1 MAVEGDG
8 RMQRRDGLLGIMGS
22 APLRPSSF
30 PYGRTVHMR
39 RQMRLAGGMPL
50 KLSGWMWRWC
60 LAGSGAGA
68 SPVVHVAIVPAY
80 NVGGG
85 GSVRRSRSTAT
96 ERTICMGD
104 RRSGEVGRR
113 VNNDARA
120 GAGALDLGPRGAE
133 GRGAAAVFNRTHT
146 RLTARAGTGRG
157 VFLRPYRCCW
167 VKWHRPEH
175 RRLTQ
180 APLRR
185 SSVLEERRS
194 KKQRRVSSEARGV
207 PTAALLGLT
216 TKRTGEH
223 DAPPARRMCVC
234 WNARI
239 RKGRRAAEDSA
250 LADVSGGFSGSV
262 CGVGGGAVW
271 A

>member
-1 MAVEGDG
+1 MKSDG
-8 RMQRRDGLLGIMGS
+8 ESITMLGQVPGLW
-22 APLRPSSF
+22 
-30 PYGRTVHMR
+30 T
-39 RQMRLAGGMPL
+39 
-50 KLSGWMWRWC
+50 W
-60 LAGSGAGA
+60 
-68 SPVVHVAIVPAY
+68 VP
-80 NVGGG
+80 
-85 GSVRRSRSTAT
+85 
-96 ERTICMGD
+96 
-104 RRSGEVGRR
+104 
-113 VNNDARA
+113 
-120 GAGALDLGPRGAE
+120 E
-133 GRGAAAVFNRTHT
+133 GRKDEERRRCSTEPTQGSQLGQALVVGF
-146 RLTARAGTGRG
+146 
-157 VFLRPYRCCW
+157 FLRPYRCCW
-167 VKWHRPEH
+167 AKWHRPEH

>member
-1 MAVEGDG
+1 MGMAVEGDG

-157 VFLRPYRCCW
+157 VFFTSISLLLGE
-167 VKWHRPEH
+167 V
-175 RRLTQ
+175 
-180 APLRR
+180 APARASEAHTGAVTAFFSSGGAEEQETAPREQR
-185 SSVLEERRS
+185 SSRS
-194 KKQRRVSSEARGV
+194 PYGGV
-207 PTAALLGLT
+207 IGL
-216 TKRTGEH
+216 
-223 DAPPARRMCVC
+223 D
-234 WNARI
+234 
-239 RKGRRAAEDSA
+239 D
-250 LADVSGGFSGSV
+250 
-262 CGVGGGAVW
+262 
-271 A
+271 